1 MSLPS
6 NLVLSPV
13 LRDEISKRSK
23 VKSLELNSYES
34 VLIKRQLSSTN
45 RFSLNLLDLNTFN
58 KRQPQKIKAKCMLW
72 VESYQKSFFKARY
85 SEVL

>member
-23 VKSLELNSYES
+23 SLELNSYES
-34 VLIKRQLSSTN
+34 VMISRQLSSTN
-45 RFSLNLLDLNTFN
+45 HFFIKPFDLNTFN
-58 KRQPQKIKAKCMLW
+58 KRQPQKIKAKCKLW
-72 VESYQKSFFKARY
+72 VENYQKLVFLKT
-85 SEVL
+85 

>member
-34 VLIKRQLSSTN
+34 VMISRQFSSTN
-45 RFSLNLLDLNTFN
+45 PFF
-58 KRQPQKIKAKCMLW
+58 IKP
-72 VESYQKSFFKARY
+72 SRS
-85 SEVL
+85 